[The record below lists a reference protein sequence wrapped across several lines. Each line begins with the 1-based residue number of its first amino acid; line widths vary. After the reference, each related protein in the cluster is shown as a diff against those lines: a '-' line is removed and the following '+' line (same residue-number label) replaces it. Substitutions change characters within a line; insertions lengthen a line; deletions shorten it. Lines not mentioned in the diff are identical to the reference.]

1 MIAGL
6 QVDHRFFILLLALL
20 PALLLS
26 PGCSRLQWSSFDNIE
41 VAEQFERSDQ
51 KTAPL
56 IDSVNNHKTRLG
68 RFSGGAKVLV
78 SGPEQSDRVSIEFSS
93 SSDSTFIKV
102 KGSLGVEAA
111 HFWMAGDSLFLH
123 DRLEEEKYRY
133 GINDYTLPFPFI
145 YLRYLRLSDL
155 LSPKLNV
162 QSESRIW
169 ESPEL
174 FLLTN
179 ADGQKSYIGK
189 EDYTIR
195 KQFFPEL
202 KSWPSLT
209 VEYAG
214 YSTMNGHLIPRKI
227 QLTNKEEKFRL
238 FLLIQELEP
247 DSVSYSLTP
256 FRKGS

>member
-1 MIAGL
+1 MKAGL
-6 QVDHRFFILLLALL
+6 QVEPRFFILLLALL
-20 PALLLS
+20 PALFLTS
-26 PGCSRLQWSSFDNIE
+26 GCSRLQWSSFDNIE
-41 VAEQFERSDQ
+41 VGEQFERSNREI
-51 KTAPL
+51 APL
-56 IDSVNNHKTRLG
+56 IDSVNKHNTSLS

-93 SSDSTFIKV
+93 SRDSTFIKV

-111 HFWMAGDSLFLH
+111 HFWMAGDSLYLH

-155 LSPKLNV
+155 LSPGLNL
-162 QSESRIW
+162 QSEIRVW
-169 ESPEL
+169 ESSDL

-189 EDYTIR
+189 EDYAIR

-214 YSTMNGHLIPRKI
+214 YYTMNGLLIPRKI

-238 FLLIQELEP
+238 FLLIQKLEP
-247 DSVSYSLTP
+247 GSVSDSLTP